1 MVQTVVNSFSQI
13 YTSTNSGATW
23 SSTSSPSLWWSSVAS
38 SADGTK
44 LVAGVGG
51 VGDIT
56 GPIYKS
62 SNSGATWTR
71 TSAPIDAWSSLASSA
86 DGTKLVAGVGRG
98 DITGLV
104 YFSFDSGA
112 TWTPSSVPRDYWNF
126 LAMSSD
132 GTKCVAVV
140 LNGGIYT
147 SAPDQALSTLT
158 SSDGR
163 MVVAWSAS
171 APGFRLQQNSDLT
184 TTNWTDVTSAPTVT
198 NLQNQLILVPA
209 PTGNNFYRLKQ
220 L

>member
-1 MVQTVVNSFSQI
+1 MRTKALLLDLAAWGGLFTVSYPALGQSWTL
-13 YTSTNSGATW
+13 TSAPTN
-23 SSTSSPSLWWSSVAS
+23 WWYSVAS

-44 LVAGVGG
+44 LVAVGN
-51 VGDIT
+51 
-56 GPIYKS
+56 PSIYTS
-62 SNSGATWTR
+62 TNSGATWMLAN
-71 TSAPIDAWSSLASSA
+71 APANS
-86 DGTKLVAGVGRG
+86 
-98 DITGLV
+98 
-104 YFSFDSGA
+104 Y
-112 TWTPSSVPRDYWNF
+112 SSV
-126 LAMSSD
+126 ASSD

-184 TTNWTDVTSAPTVT
+184 TTDWTDVTSAPTVT

-209 PTGNNFYRLKQ
+209 PIGNNFYRLKH